1 MIKKIVLFVLV
12 LISSLFFSCSNGT
25 STQQKELSI
34 QTLKKDSKE
43 KDDNS
48 KWSNELE
55 PTRLSRNVNQEVI
68 IPPQTDISLELINS
82 ISNFKNPIYP
92 YKNDFGSLDNSLIPE
107 SVKTA
112 INDFFSNVSKNVD
125 KEGINFFDSNYSFN
139 YILFIKELSGQW
151 KTNFAQEFPH
161 LELVEKTTETK
172 KKKTKN
178 SVLKNSKKDLN
189 EKKEYEEL
197 FTKWILGE
205 PIISDTFMQIPVR
218 IFCKHGFIDVIMLV
232 SIDNSKIYQIKIT
245 KWIKNDEK

>member
-55 PTRLSRNVNQEVI
+55 PTRLSRNVNQDVI

-139 YILFIKELSGQW
+139 YILFIKELSAQW
-151 KTNFAQEFPH
+151 KTNFAQEFPQ

-178 SVLKNSKKDLN
+178 SVSKNSKKDLN

>member
-92 YKNDFGSLDNSLIPE
+92 HKNDFGSLDNSLIPE
-107 SVKTA
+107 SVKTG

-139 YILFIKELSGQW
+139 YILFIKELFGQW
-151 KTNFAQEFPH
+151 KTNFAQEFPQ

-178 SVLKNSKKDLN
+178 SVSKNSKKDLN

-232 SIDNSKIYQIKIT
+232 SIDNSKIYQIKIS

>member
-112 INDFFSNVSKNVD
+112 INDFLQN
-125 KEGINFFDSNYSFN
+125 
-139 YILFIKELSGQW
+139 
-151 KTNFAQEFPH
+151 
-161 LELVEKTTETK
+161 
-172 KKKTKN
+172 
-178 SVLKNSKKDLN
+178 
-189 EKKEYEEL
+189 
-197 FTKWILGE
+197 
-205 PIISDTFMQIPVR
+205 
-218 IFCKHGFIDVIMLV
+218 GF
-232 SIDNSKIYQIKIT
+232 
-245 KWIKNDEK
+245 